1 MRRNDRLPSLKPV
14 RSKGFLVR
22 VVRRLGTAIA
32 AVTVVAAGLVF
43 TGASPALAATDPS
56 SFVLGPQISHS
67 GCDIALFSAR
77 RSSGTPAQVFAA
89 VDSAHP
95 GHACI
100 TYVERSVTGKTAW
113 AVASAKETL
122 PSVSGLEG
130 LANTGLVYDGPGFK
144 ARACLRAGGSTVVYC
159 TSAISLAKGTGTAT
173 SPPIAPIYGRKQ
185 AQVGR
190 APASASGTPGVC
202 AGELASSTTTK
213 KAGAAVVGTLV
224 SATDPCTEWIQST
237 ANGGR
242 TWTTVSPIV
251 SVKGPNFP
259 DEAAA
264 FTAHYADAPGHL
276 ARVCVRDMTSN
287 KENCS
292 GTW

>member
-1 MRRNDRLPSLKPV
+1 MIGSLSLKSV
-14 RSKGFLVR
+14 RSKGFLLR

-32 AVTVVAAGLVF
+32 AVTVAAAGLVF
-43 TGASPALAATDPS
+43 TGASPALAAANPS
-56 SFVLGPQISHS
+56 SFVLGPLISHS
-67 GCDIALFSAR
+67 GCEIALFSAR
-77 RSSGTPAQVFAA
+77 RSSSTPAQVFAD

-113 AVASAKETL
+113 AVASAKVTL

-144 ARACLRAGGSTVVYC
+144 ARACLRAGGSATVYC

-173 SPPIAPIYGRKQ
+173 SPPVAPVYQRKQ
-185 AQVGR
+185 AEVVR
-190 APASASGTPGVC
+190 PPASASGAPGICV
-202 AGELASSTTTK
+202 GELASSTTTK

-224 SATDPCTEWIQST
+224 GVTDPCTEWIQST
-237 ANGGR
+237 ANGGK

-251 SVKGPNFP
+251 SFTGPKFP
-259 DEAAA
+259 GEAAA

-276 ARVCVRDMTSN
+276 ARLCVKDMTSG